1 MSKSFCLIAAITFI
15 ALFITRPVMGQKVT
29 ISGYISDTQSGERLV
44 GATVFHP
51 ASGTGAI
58 SNQYGFFSISVPVPV
73 RSLEFGF
80 VGYGRTA
87 LDLTS
92 QSDTVV
98 NILLRPNLMIGE
110 VTVKGNTGQHKG
122 DLSPLSQITL
132 NLKEMEKAPVILGE
146 RDFIKTLQYLPGI
159 KGGRENTANFNV
171 RGGSPD
177 QNLILLD
184 GVPVYNVNHLGGFFS
199 VFNTDAIKNVSL
211 YKGGIPAR
219 YGGRVSSVLDVVMK
233 EGNLKRD
240 GGSVSVSPI
249 AGSFTYEAP
258 LKKDTGSFI
267 VSLRRTYFDLPLRAI
282 QKINKYDQNFGYYFY
297 DFNAKANWIFNP
309 GSRLYLSFYSGKDE
323 LFHRSSYD
331 GYKTRSTYHWG
342 NATTVL
348 RWNKTFSQRMF
359 ANFSGYYSHFT
370 HQMGGRFQSGDVKTL
385 FLNTSNLN
393 ELSLNTDWEY
403 YTSPTYTL
411 RFGTK
416 AARMDFKP
424 NMVQMKNAVSDT
436 LINLQYSKHA
446 WSGEGYIENA
456 FSLNRINFNAGARF
470 SAYRVGEKTYTGIQ
484 PRLTGNLILGPDT
497 RLSASYT
504 HTIQYL
510 HMISNSELGLP
521 TDLWAAS
528 TETLKPQSGDQ
539 ITLGASGKLQTG
551 YSFGVEGYYK
561 WLHHV
566 TRFDEGV
573 MLLNTSDTNWE
584 ESILSGRG
592 RAYGIESMVNK
603 TEGKVTGM
611 VSYTLSWSERQYNTI
626 NAGEWFP
633 FEYDR
638 RHDFSILANYQFRN
652 SKYSEK
658 SFTFGFTLQSGN
670 RISVADTETDGYILP
685 GGEIDNYRGL
695 KEWYS
700 TRHTYAHP
708 NNFKM
713 PAFHHLDIGY
723 NTIRRQGSNKSYSWN
738 FSVYNVYNRM
748 NPWYYYKDKHGKIK
762 QVSMFPIIPSVG
774 FTYRW

>member
-15 ALFITRPVMGQKVT
+15 AVFITQPVIGQKVT

-87 LDLTS
+87 LELAS

-98 NILLRPNLMIGE
+98 NILLQPNLMIGE
-110 VTVKGNTGQHKG
+110 VTVKGNTGQHHG

-132 NLKEMEKAPVILGE
+132 NLKEMEKAPVVLGE
-146 RDFIKTLQYLPGI
+146 RDIIKTLQYLPGI
-159 KGGRENTANFNV
+159 KGGSENTANFNV

-184 GVPVYNVNHLGGFFS
+184 GVPVYNVNHLMGFFS

-233 EGNLKRD
+233 EGNLQKNS
-240 GGSVSVSPI
+240 GSVSVSPV
-249 AGSFTYEAP
+249 AGSFTFEAP
-258 LKKDTGSFI
+258 LKKDTGSFL

-282 QKINKYDQNFGYYFY
+282 QKINSYDQNFGYYFY

-309 GSRLYLSFYSGKDE
+309 GSRLYLSFYAGKDE

-331 GYKTRSTYHWG
+331 GYNTKSSYHWG
-342 NATTVL
+342 NATSVL
-348 RWNKTFSQRMF
+348 RWNKILSPRLFTNIS
-359 ANFSGYYSHFT
+359 AYYSHFT
-370 HQMGGRFQSGDVKTL
+370 HQTGGRFESGGVKTI
-385 FLNTSNLN
+385 FINSSNLN
-393 ELSLNTDWEY
+393 ELSLNSDWEFY
-403 YTSPTYTL
+403 SSPTYTV

-416 AARMDFKP
+416 VARMDFKP
-424 NMVQMKNAVSDT
+424 NIVQMKNAEADT
-436 LINLQYSKHA
+436 IMNKQFGKHA
-446 WSGEGYIENA
+446 LTTEAYIENS
-456 FSLNRINFNAGARF
+456 FRLNRININAGTRM
-470 SAYRVGEKTYTGIQ
+470 SAYKVGEKIYGGIQ
-484 PRLTGNLILGPDT
+484 PRLSASLNMGISTQI
-497 RLSASYT
+497 SASYT

-510 HMISNSELGLP
+510 HMLSNSELGLP
-521 TDLWAAS
+521 TDLWVAS
-528 TETLKPQSGDQ
+528 TETVKPQTGDQ
-539 ITLGASGKLQTG
+539 ITLGASGNLHDG
-551 YSFGVEGYYK
+551 YTFGIEGYYK
-561 WLHHV
+561 WLHKV

-573 MLLNTSDTNWE
+573 MFLNTTDTNWE
-584 ESILSGRG
+584 ENILSGNG
-592 RAYGIESMVNK
+592 RAYGIETMVNK
-603 TEGKVTGM
+603 TEGKITGM
-611 VSYTLSWSERQYNTI
+611 ASYTLSWSERRFNAI
-626 NAGEWFP
+626 NAGKWFP

-638 RHDFSILANYQFRN
+638 RHDFSVLANYQFRN
-652 SKYSEK
+652 SKYREK

-670 RISVADTETDGYILP
+670 RLSLPDTETDGYILP
-685 GGEIDNYRGL
+685 GGEIDNYKGL

-723 NTIRRQGSNKSYSWN
+723 NTTRRQGSNKSYSWN

-748 NPWYYYKDKHGKIK
+748 NPWYYYKDNHGKIR
-762 QVSMFPIIPSVG
+762 QVSIFPIIPSVG
-774 FTYRW
+774 FTYKW